1 MWGVHTAACRRSFSL
16 GCVFTPLALRCCREI
31 PDAATA
37 EDPEVDPLEDPV
49 RGPRVMGTREQSTE
63 AERIRAAYVLGR
75 AVAARGRGDAAR
87 YLLYGLDS
95 ERWELEAA
103 RNVGSGTNTLE
114 STRRAACY
122 GLRAALMTPNPAEE
136 GAVAAPPVERA
147 QRDLA
152 EHVELRQRD
161 LAEHLIERLEGP
173 FQPCGGS
180 IGGTPAVCYA
190 LAAAPQ
196 PHGKLAAALAATA
209 ARTVAELESH
219 KARQPAERLERWR
232 ALLEDRGQLEEPLDF
247 AVLDRRLA
255 LSECCGALGAVGE
268 RTVRQGDAPTTLI
281 VAKALLRLILGEEA
295 GLGKAQST
303 LGSV

>member
-1 MWGVHTAACRRSFSL
+1 MM
-16 GCVFTPLALRCCREI
+16 I
-31 PDAATA
+31 
-37 EDPEVDPLEDPV
+37 
-49 RGPRVMGTREQSTE
+49 GPREKATE

-87 YLLYGLDS
+87 YLLYGLDD
-95 ERWELEAA
+95 EGWELEAA

-136 GAVAAPPVERA
+136 GAVSTPRVEHA
-147 QRDLA
+147 QRGPGTLIRISA
-152 EHVELRQRD
+152 AQPQSLV
-161 LAEHLIERLEGP
+161 EHLIEWLEGP

-190 LAAAPQ
+190 LAAAPP
-196 PHGKLAAALAATA
+196 PHDRLAAALAAIT

-219 KARQPAERLERWR
+219 AT
-232 ALLEDRGQLEEPLDF
+232 LLEDRGQLEAPLDF

-255 LSECCGALGAVGE
+255 LSECCGALGGVGE
-268 RTVRQGDAPTTLI
+268 RTVRQGDAPTTLV

-295 GLGKAQST
+295 GLGKGQSP
-303 LGSV
+303 LGSG